1 MKNSSRHKR
10 KKACQATYLLQGRL
24 RTTDVCL
31 DCPTPLLKC
40 KPIGALMEAPGAT
53 PITLRTLLG
62 CVLLEW
68 QFSVLTSVATD
79 LPITLLF
86 RVISN

>member
-1 MKNSSRHKR
+1 
-10 KKACQATYLLQGRL
+10 
-24 RTTDVCL
+24 
-31 DCPTPLLKC
+31 
-40 KPIGALMEAPGAT
+40 MEAPGAT
-53 PITLRTLLG
+53 PITLRTLLV

-68 QFSVLTSVATD
+68 QFSVFTSVATD

>member
-1 MKNSSRHKR
+1 
-10 KKACQATYLLQGRL
+10 
-24 RTTDVCL
+24 
-31 DCPTPLLKC
+31 
-40 KPIGALMEAPGAT
+40 MEAPGAT

-68 QFSVLTSVATD
+68 QFSVFTSVATD